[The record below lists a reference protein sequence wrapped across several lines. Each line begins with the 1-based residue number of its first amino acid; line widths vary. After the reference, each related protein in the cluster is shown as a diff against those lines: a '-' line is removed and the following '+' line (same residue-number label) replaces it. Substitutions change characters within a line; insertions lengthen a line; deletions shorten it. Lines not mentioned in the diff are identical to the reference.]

1 MSTTYTS
8 NDRSPAAANG
18 QTPVEVLE
26 IALFQAVNGL
36 RSAARTRQSH
46 PTYGVTKADLR
57 ERLAHVE
64 GIAHALDA
72 VEQGYNS
79 ASIKLAADRVLRD
92 HLNIEMRGLVALVEE
107 A

>member
-1 MSTTYTS
+1 MPTTYTS
-8 NDRSPAAANG
+8 NDTTPAAQVG

-57 ERLAHVE
+57 ERLAHIE

-72 VEQGYNS
+72 VEQGWIS
-79 ASIKLAADRVLRD
+79 ASVKLAADRVLRD
-92 HLNIEMRGLVALVEE
+92 HLNIELRGLQALLEGK
-107 A
+107 

>member
-1 MSTTYTS
+1 MSTTYTP
-8 NDRSPAAANG
+8 NDPTPAARVG

-26 IALFQAVNGL
+26 IALFQAVCGL
-36 RSAARTRQSH
+36 RNAAATRVAH
-46 PTYGVTKADLR
+46 PTFGVTKADLR

-72 VEQGYNS
+72 VERGYNS
-79 ASIKLAADRVLRD
+79 ASVALAADRVLRD
-92 HLNIEMRGLVALVEE
+92 HLSIELRGLQALVKE

>member
-1 MSTTYTS
+1 MATITTYASS
-8 NDRSPAAANG
+8 NPAADIG
-18 QTPVEVLE
+18 QSPMEVLE
-26 IALFQAVNGL
+26 IALFQAVCGL
-36 RSAARTRQSH
+36 RNAAATRAAH

-79 ASIKLAADRVLRD
+79 ASVALAAERALRT
-92 HLNIEMRGLVALVEE
+92 HLSIDIRGLQALVEGK
-107 A
+107 